1 MSSLFLLSLHLL
13 YCCLPLFARAS
24 PSGTIALF
32 LDFVCEQASIINPT
46 VDLAANVCLV
56 TDGATGVAVEVLP
69 PCASGEATLQLY
81 QDTSCANQIDA
92 NIDYENCYVPPA
104 AVLFAC
110 TAVAKG
116 SRATATSTV
125 SAGSSSM
132 AIATGD
138 PASPT
143 GSSPG
148 DSNPLNTPSTNEAAA
163 TSSTTS
169 NPTSTAPTTTDVK
182 KASAAGSGG
191 LSQSSQIGLGVGLP
205 VGSIVVALL
214 AWLCPCTRKVV
225 RRHRPGGANSRRAN
239 AISLL
244 GHQAEKGYEMWN
256 STQGLATPT
265 PPAYSNTQQGSGGT
279 STQGF
284 PTPLINS
291 NTQLGFGG
299 NSMPGFPPT
308 QGNSNGMTGL

>member
-24 PSGTIALF
+24 PPGAIALF
-32 LDFVCEQASIINPT
+32 LDIVCEQASIINPT

-56 TDGATGVAVEVLP
+56 THGATGVAVEVLP

-81 QDTSCANQIDA
+81 QDTSCANQVDA
-92 NIDYENCYVPPA
+92 NIDYAFENCYAPHA

-143 GSSPG
+143 GGSPG
-148 DSNPLNTPSTNEAAA
+148 DSNPLNTPSTNEAAP
-163 TSSTTS
+163 TSSTRP
-169 NPTSTAPTTTDVK
+169 NPTSTDPTTTDVK

-214 AWLCPCTRKVV
+214 AWLCPCTRKVI
-225 RRHRPGGANSRRAN
+225 RRHRPGGADSRRGN

-256 STQGLATPT
+256 STQTLPT
-265 PPAYSNTQQGSGGT
+265 PPAYSNTQQGFGGN
-279 STQGF
+279 STQRF
-284 PTPLINS
+284 PTPPVNS
-291 NTQLGFGG
+291 NTQLGSGG

-308 QGNSNGMTGL
+308 QVNPNTLPGS